1 MHRLRGRTAALTNAP
16 DNQPRLVRDRTTLSL
31 YGIFAVWGWFLY
43 AFNPSVPLIGA
54 DLGVS
59 SAVAGLHGT
68 ALAVGTVAAGLL
80 NPVAVRHL
88 GRRGTIYLGVGV
100 VVVGVALITG
110 SGALWGTLAG
120 AVLAGGGGTLLVNIA
135 NAALSERHGRAAS
148 AAITEANGLGALVG
162 ALAPITLGLLI
173 AAGAGWQPAL
183 LAVVALLAAVAVAMP
198 VLAPPV
204 GGSPNRGRAAALPV
218 KYWWA
223 WGVLVAL
230 IAVEFSYSVWATT
243 LVAER
248 TGASVGTATGT
259 LTVLILCL
267 GAGRVLGARL
277 ALRFPAGTLLM
288 ASLVVTLAG
297 WLLLWTST
305 SVPVAVVGL
314 AVSGFGMALHFPLG
328 VARSL
333 EAAAGQTDVASGRI
347 AIGAGLAI
355 GLAPFVLGALTDAV
369 GVVWAFLVVPALLAA
384 AALLLVGGRLSA
396 QRAAGQPVAG

>member
-1 MHRLRGRTAALTNAP
+1 M
-16 DNQPRLVRDRTTLSL
+16 
-31 YGIFAVWGWFLY
+31 
-43 AFNPSVPLIGA
+43 PLIGA

-68 ALAVGTVAAGLL
+68 ALAVGTVIAGLV
-80 NPVAVRHL
+80 NPAAVRRW
-88 GRRGTIYLGVGV
+88 GRRGTIYLGVGIV
-100 VVVGVALITG
+100 VLGVALITA
-110 SGALWGTLAG
+110 SGALWGTLSG
-120 AVLAGGGGTLLVNIA
+120 ATLAGCGGTLLINVA

-162 ALAPITLGLLI
+162 AIAPFTLGVLI

-183 LAVVALLAAVAVAMP
+183 LVVIVLLAGVVVAMP
-198 VLAPPV
+198 VLAKPS
-204 GGSPNRGRAAALPV
+204 GGTPNRGRAAALPI

-230 IAVEFSYSVWATT
+230 IAVEFSYSVWAAT

-248 TGASVGTATGT
+248 TGVPIGTATGT

-267 GAGRVLGARL
+267 GIGRVLGARL
-277 ALRFPAGTLLM
+277 ALHFPAGALLM

-297 WLLLWTST
+297 WLVLWTST
-305 SVPVAVVGL
+305 SVTVAVVGL
-314 AVSGFGMALHFPLG
+314 GVSGFGMALHFPLG
-328 VARSL
+328 VSRSL
-333 EAAAGQTDVASGRI
+333 EAAAGQTDVASGRL

-369 GVVWAFLVVPALLAA
+369 GVVWAFLVVPVLLGA

-396 QRAAGQPVAG
+396 QRAAA